1 MKSSYVERA
10 KVFIEAI
17 YPYIEDSMQY
27 TLRVQNAIRLFN
39 TTCHRRVV
47 MSSGMS
53 RIALITSDYV
63 IKWDYTQNTFYGT
76 CETEYQLYNEH
87 KDDDLSYLLAP
98 VVCYTTH
105 GKNFY
110 IMPRVF
116 KIAERIDDDLEIEE
130 YLDDDERNYL
140 FHDLALKDIH
150 SGNWGFNRGSET
162 PMIFDYAWYD
172 DKDDEESNEGTWS
185 W

>member
-1 MKSSYVERA
+1 MKNSYVERA

-17 YPYIEDSMQY
+17 YPYIEDGMKY
-27 TLRVQNAIRLFN
+27 TLRVRDAIKRFN
-39 TTCHRRVV
+39 TLCHRRVI

-98 VVCYTTH
+98 IVRYTTH
-105 GKNFY
+105 GVNFY

-116 KIAERIDDDLEIEE
+116 KIAEKIDDDLEIEE

-140 FHDLALKDIH
+140 FNDLALNDIH

-162 PMIFDYAWYD
+162 PMIFDYAWY
-172 DKDDEESNEGTWS
+172 EETEG
-185 W
+185 